1 MQVTEFSLGVE
12 MMLMFIHCQVD
23 LSAQALDEHGMP
35 VLVVQQ
41 AAQGEAG
48 RGVRGGQ
55 FSITLEEKNNS
66 TMIPSFLK
74 KKVLFFF
81 LKFLF
86 GGPES
91 PIMIS
96 ISFHAL
102 HPKHESELT
111 SFEYNILSTLV

>member
-55 FSITLEEKNNS
+55 LSITLEEKNNS
-66 TMIPSFLK
+66 TMIPSLK
-74 KKVLFFF
+74 KKKSCCFFF
-81 LKFLF
+81 FKVSFWGTRVSHNDFDLF
-86 GGPES
+86 PCTPS
-91 PIMIS
+91 
-96 ISFHAL
+96 
-102 HPKHESELT
+102 KT
-111 SFEYNILSTLV
+111 RV